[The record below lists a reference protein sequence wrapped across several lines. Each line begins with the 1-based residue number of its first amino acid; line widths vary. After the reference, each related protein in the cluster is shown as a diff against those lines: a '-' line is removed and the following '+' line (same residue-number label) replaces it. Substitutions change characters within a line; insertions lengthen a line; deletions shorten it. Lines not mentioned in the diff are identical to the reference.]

1 MCQIQ
6 RVMEVEAGDTAVS
19 VHLVGGVWGLLS
31 PGFLAA
37 QAGYG
42 KTYSGKIPSLVAQ
55 VVFNVNL
62 AATLAIN

>member
-31 PGFLAA
+31 PGLLAA
-37 QAGYG
+37 PAGYG
-42 KTYSGKIPSLVAQ
+42 KTYSGKILSLVGCVIENQ
-55 VVFNVNL
+55 RL
-62 AATLAIN
+62 